1 MYYYL
6 GMEKK
11 HQKNQQKQG
20 QKPKHSDPFDLL
32 LNKRIA
38 VQIGPATIEGDLIH
52 YDGKW
57 LVLQSAVIIGTRYKA
72 EVPLFIAPSQK
83 VNFAHLLATKLEKL
97 SEDS

>member
-1 MYYYL
+1 
-6 GMEKK
+6 MEKEHK
-11 HQKNQQKQG
+11 RQQK
-20 QKPKHSDPFDLL
+20 PEKHSDPLDLL

-52 YDGKW
+52 YDGRW

-72 EVPLFIAPSQK
+72 EVPLFIAPAQK

-97 SEDS
+97 DES